1 MGSDVVV
8 IFNVA
13 GTIVRVRLT
22 FAICAGELKSVTLN
36 VSAAALAV
44 AVGIPLIVP
53 VDAFNVK
60 PFGSVPEMSA
70 QVYGVVPPLAAN
82 V

>member
-70 QVYGVVPPLAAN
+70 QVYGVFPPLAAN